1 MIVRLRSAS
10 ASASCF
16 RSAEAAAL
24 LRGSSLCS
32 DSRRVYRL
40 FEMWKTSGC
49 IPTKKP
55 VRNVA
60 TVQGGKKRRR
70 GRARERSG
78 VASTPPSWFFP
89 SRMVARLTLL
99 LALCSM
105 LQATVALTVAPMRV
119 CAATRGSVAM
129 AEGMRSGDSVK
140 VISGASKVCAIEAQ
154 SMWPRPRSPSP
165 MPTAPP
171 PRNVVSPGYGCEA
184 AHA

>member
-55 VRNVA
+55 DRNVA
-60 TVQGGKKRRR
+60 TTRGKSA
-70 GRARERSG
+70 GVGELARSG

-171 PRNVVSPGYGCEA
+171 PRNVVSPGYGCEV

>member
-55 VRNVA
+55 DRNVA
-60 TVQGGKKRRR
+60 ATSGIKRRR
-70 GRARERSG
+70 GRAREIWLREHSSLVVFSASG
-78 VASTPPSWFFP
+78 
-89 SRMVARLTLL
+89 MVARLTLL

>member
-49 IPTKKP
+49 IPTEKP

-60 TVQGGKKRRR
+60 TTSGEKAPAWASSRDLVW
-70 GRARERSG
+70 RAP
-78 VASTPPSWFFP
+78 PPSWFFP